1 MNDFENNQS
10 QQGFNIDMNYAE
22 SLPDEP
28 VVTPKNTL
36 GQEILEWVSILSTAI
51 IIVIVFFSFFFK
63 VSTIVGDSML
73 NTLVENDK
81 IIVNNFN
88 YTPKQGD
95 IVIISRNI
103 ENSPEATGSNAE
115 PIIKRVIAT
124 GGQTVDIDFETGIV
138 YVDGQALEEDYLGSP
153 THRKYDV
160 QFPLYIPE
168 GHIFV
173 LGDNRMVSLDSRS
186 SSIGDGGIIDNR
198 YVLGRAVYRFY
209 PFDKM
214 GVIE

>member
-1 MNDFENNQS
+1 MNNFENNQP
-10 QQGFNIDMNYAE
+10 QEGFNIDMEYAE

-28 VVTPKNTL
+28 VVVPKNTI
-36 GQEILEWVSILSTAI
+36 GQEILEWISILSTAI
-51 IIVIVFFSFFFK
+51 IIVIVFFCFFFK
-63 VSTIVGDSML
+63 ISTIVGDSML
-73 NTLVENDK
+73 NTLVENDQV
-81 IIVNNFN
+81 IVANFN

-103 ENSPEATGSNAE
+103 ENSPDATGSKAE

-124 GGQTVDIDFETGIV
+124 GGQTVDIDFETDIV
-138 YVDGQALEEDYLGSP
+138 YVDGKALQEDYLGSP
-153 THRKYDV
+153 TNRKYDV
-160 QFPLYIPE
+160 DFPLYIPE

-198 YVLGRAVYRFY
+198 YVLGHAIYRFF
-209 PFDKM
+209 PFDKI
-214 GVIE
+214 GAID